1 MKSLLTDQ
9 QIPFMSS
16 HDPSF
21 YNELA
26 RGLSMALPHGFHIY
40 NNINIFGIPELCT
53 FAIQISFPIQG
64 LLYRTG
70 CWIQAVLALLW
81 LWLWS
86 ITSWN
91 CLNSSIYKTN
101 LCHHAQTAKVFVLS
115 VSFFGSELFEQKVK
129 NCNNKAAVDFNEY
142 SRPPHTDT
150 MHH

>member
-1 MKSLLTDQ
+1 MKSLLIDQ
-9 QIPFMSS
+9 QIPFMSN

-40 NNINIFGIPELCT
+40 DNINIFGIPELCT

-64 LLYRTG
+64 LLYRTV
-70 CWIQAVLALLW
+70 CWIKAVLQLLW
-81 LWLWS
+81 LWS
-86 ITSWN
+86 VTSWN

-101 LCHHAQTAKVFVLS
+101 LCHHVQDS
-115 VSFFGSELFEQKVK
+115 QSFCAFGFILWQWAVRAEVR
-129 NCNNKAAVDFNEY
+129 NCNNEAAIDFNEY